1 MKARFLTA
9 LLASALLL
17 AASNS
22 AQAYRRGYGRGGG
35 YGGYGAGSTV
45 AGSFLAGSAMLTRSA
60 GQFTLNASQASK
72 NYQDA
77 YQHWLQNQK
86 LRVSTYFDIRRMYA
100 SYRAEKNMQHPPP
113 TEEQVAGFNKMRLPQ
128 PLSAN
133 DFDPAHG
140 VLKWPS
146 VLRNKQFD
154 DQRHQLEGLFTQ
166 ASEDPQSAGLGTDN
180 YRQIRRA
187 IGNLHDKLHSHI
199 DDYTPA
205 EYIAATKFL
214 KSLDY
219 QARLPATSVASK

>member
-1 MKARFLTA
+1 MKAWLLTA
-9 LLASALLL
+9 LIAPALLVV
-17 AASNS
+17 ASDS
-22 AQAYRRGYGRGGG
+22 AHAYRRGYGRGGG
-35 YGGYGAGSTV
+35 GGGYGAGSTV

-100 SYRAEKNMQHPPP
+100 SYRAEQNMQHPPP
-113 TEEQVAGFNKMRLPQ
+113 TEEQIAGFNKARLPQ
-128 PLSAN
+128 PLSPSE
-133 DFDPAHG
+133 FDPAHG

-146 VLRNKQFD
+146 VLRNKQFED
-154 DQRHQLEGLFTQ
+154 DRHQLEGLFTQ

-187 IGNLHDKLHSHI
+187 ISNLHDKLHAHI
-199 DDYTPA
+199 DDYTPN
-205 EYIAATKFL
+205 EYISANKFL

-219 QARLPATSVASK
+219 QGRLPPNSVASK